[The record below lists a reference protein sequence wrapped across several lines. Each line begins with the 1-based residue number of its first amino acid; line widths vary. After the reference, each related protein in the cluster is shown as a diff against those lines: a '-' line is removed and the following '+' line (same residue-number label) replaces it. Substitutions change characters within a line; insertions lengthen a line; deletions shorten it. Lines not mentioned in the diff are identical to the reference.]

1 MINAENIRNIA
12 FAGHNGSGKTSLV
25 EAILY
30 NAQVTDRIGKTSD
43 GTTVC
48 DYDAEEIKRGI
59 SISTALASFEYNN
72 LK

>member
-30 NAQVTDRIGKTSD
+30 NAQVTDRIGKHRTELQ
-43 GTTVC
+43 
-48 DYDAEEIKRGI
+48 YAIMMQK
-59 SISTALASFEYNN
+59 
-72 LK
+72 K